1 MAKEKNNKAKIQNF
15 IRRDDV
21 SVTANIE
28 ENYIFT
34 TEDKIQILYEK
45 YNQARKSAGDFWT
58 CFGIF
63 LTLAI
68 TLFTCE
74 FKQFLFIDAPTVRAM
89 FILSTLVAFILCIVF
104 AVGWFN
110 NRKKLKFE
118 YFISQIKGENA
129 NE

>member
-1 MAKEKNNKAKIQNF
+1 MAKGKISKARIQTF
-15 IRRDDV
+15 IGRDDV
-21 SVTANIE
+21 SVVANIE

-63 LTLAI
+63 LTLAV
-68 TLFTCE
+68 TLLTCD
-74 FKQFLFIDAPTVRAM
+74 FKPFLFIDAPTVKAM
-89 FILSTLVAFILCIVF
+89 FILSTIAVFVLCIFF
-104 AVGWFN
+104 AIGWFN

>member
-1 MAKEKNNKAKIQNF
+1 MSKKKDNKTQIQTVIN
-15 IRRDDV
+15 RNDV

-74 FKQFLFIDAPTVRAM
+74 FKQVLFIDAPTVRAM
-89 FILSTLVAFILCIVF
+89 FILSTLVAFVLCIVF

-110 NRKKLKFE
+110 NRKKLKFK

>member
-1 MAKEKNNKAKIQNF
+1 MAKGKYNKAKIQTF
-15 IRRDDV
+15 IGRDDV
-21 SVTANIE
+21 SVVANIE

-45 YNQARKSAGDFWT
+45 YNQARKSADDFWT

-68 TLFTCE
+68 TLFTCD
-74 FKQFLFIDAPTVRAM
+74 FKPFFFIDAPTVKAM
-89 FILSTLVAFILCIVF
+89 FILSTIVAFILCIVF

-110 NRKKLKFE
+110 KRKKLKFE
-118 YFISQIKGENA
+118 YFISQIKGENTDK
-129 NE
+129 

>member
-1 MAKEKNNKAKIQNF
+1 MSKKKDNKTQIQTVIN
-15 IRRDDV
+15 RNDV

-45 YNQARKSAGDFWT
+45 YKQARKSDGDFWT

-74 FKQFLFIDAPTVRAM
+74 FKQFLFIDAPTVRAT
-89 FILSTLVAFILCIVF
+89 FILSTLVAFVLCIVF

>member
-1 MAKEKNNKAKIQNF
+1 MAKTRNNKAKNQTF
-15 IRRDDV
+15 IGREDV
-21 SVTANIE
+21 SIVANIE

-63 LTLAI
+63 LTLAVALL
-68 TLFTCE
+68 TCDFKPLLF
-74 FKQFLFIDAPTVRAM
+74 FDAPTVRAM
-89 FILSTLVAFILCIVF
+89 FVLSAIAAFVLCVAFAI
-104 AVGWFN
+104 GWFK

-118 YFISQIKGENA
+118 YFISQIKGEHIDQ
-129 NE
+129 